1 MGVNVRGSEGKVVY
15 REEGDKLRVL
25 RGRIVSLEEDFVTVE
40 RMDGI
45 HKIAVKDVVE
55 VYYPRRAD
63 L

>member
-1 MGVNVRGSEGKVVY
+1 MNANGRESEGKVVY

-25 RGRIVSLEEDFVTVE
+25 RGKIVSLEEGFVTVE

-55 VYYPRRAD
+55 VHYPKEVD